1 MAKASQ
7 TMKPTGKS
15 TASKS
20 TKRATAS
27 KKTTATKKTV
37 AKKNVPRVAKLV
49 WRDITCRVRHTPDYI
64 SKGWSHIEIIVLTPK
79 DAPIPITATGYR
91 SHFLDQELLVEA
103 GGPVTFFLDWIER
116 EARTRQWAKAEFKW
130 RQLELF
136 PR

>member
-7 TMKPTGKS
+7 PTMKPTGKS

-27 KKTTATKKTV
+27 KKTATKKTV

-49 WRDITCRVRHTPDYI
+49 WRDITCRVRHTPNYI

-79 DAPIPITATGYR
+79 GAPIPITATGYR

-116 EARTRQWAKAEFKW
+116 ESRTRQWAKAEFK
-130 RQLELF
+130 
-136 PR
+136 